1 LKITLLEKYGL
12 VDYEKKTQRMM
23 RVFNRVKFHGEY
35 YEGTM
40 IGEMEDD
47 LMEYFDDTI
56 ENILAMEKVEFEDI
70 SVVLMKNIDDM
81 EGFVIMWREHFLEV
95 AKPQHIHQKW
105 VDNIKII

>member
-1 LKITLLEKYGL
+1 
-12 VDYEKKTQRMM
+12 MM

-40 IGEMEDD
+40 IGEMEAD